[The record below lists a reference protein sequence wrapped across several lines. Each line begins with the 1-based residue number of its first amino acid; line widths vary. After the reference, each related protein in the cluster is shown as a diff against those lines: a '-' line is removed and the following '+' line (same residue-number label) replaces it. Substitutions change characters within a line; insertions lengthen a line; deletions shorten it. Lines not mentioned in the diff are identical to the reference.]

1 MKAIPGLSVNGLGD
15 LLHEKKGWV
24 EWLADAV
31 WRGVYEG
38 ELVRLIVWCA
48 QNDQKQCKC
57 EGAKRV
63 VSAFRRC
70 TRILPCCIS

>member
-1 MKAIPGLSVNGLGD
+1 MKAIPGLSVNV

-31 WRGVYEG
+31 WRGVCEG

-70 TRILPCCIS
+70 TRALLPCCIS

>member
-1 MKAIPGLSVNGLGD
+1 VCPQVKAIPGLSVNGLGD

-38 ELVRLIVWCA
+38 ELVRLIV
-48 QNDQKQCKC
+48 
-57 EGAKRV
+57 
-63 VSAFRRC
+63 
-70 TRILPCCIS
+70 